1 MGNMV
6 SKTYGEKNDYSFYMI
21 VGKDDT
27 NLKYIGSTKDFDYRM
42 CIHKSDCN
50 NPKSKK
56 YNFKVYKTIRDNGGW
71 DNFNKILMINI
82 ESLYDT
88 EALQIEEKIR
98 KAENGNMNGKKCHT
112 TDEETKLQKYLD
124 TKKSY
129 EKRKNTDK
137 YKEMM
142 AKINKKYVE
151 KNRETLLA
159 KNNEWFYCEIC
170 GEHHTRYKWR
180 SHYNHPKNKEHVNY
194 PKP

>member
-27 NLKYIGSTKDFDYRM
+27 NLKYIGSTKDFYYIM
-42 CIHKSDCN
+42 CIHKSYCN

-112 TDEETKLQKYLD
+112 TDEETKLQKSLD

-142 AKINKKYVE
+142 AKINKKYV
-151 KNRETLLA
+151 
-159 KNNEWFYCEIC
+159 
-170 GEHHTRYKWR
+170 
-180 SHYNHPKNKEHVNY
+180 
-194 PKP
+194 